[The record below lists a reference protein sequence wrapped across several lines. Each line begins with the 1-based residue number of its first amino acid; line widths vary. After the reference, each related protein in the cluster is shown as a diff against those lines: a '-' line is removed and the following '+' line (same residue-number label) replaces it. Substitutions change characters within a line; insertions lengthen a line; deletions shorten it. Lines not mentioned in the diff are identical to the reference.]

1 MHRKLRLQLLQGK
14 YAISRLN
21 GCAPVPAWV
30 EGEGFVAVSRSDD
43 ELSVL
48 CQADRVP
55 EDIQTDRGW
64 ICLKLVGPFDLH
76 ETGIALSVV
85 QPLSEGG
92 IGVFLVSSYDGAH
105 LLIKDADLLHAQMLL
120 QNAGHI
126 VD

>member
-1 MHRKLRLQLLQGK
+1 MHRKLRLQLLEGK
-14 YAISRLN
+14 YAICRLN
-21 GCAPVPAWV
+21 GRAPVPAWA
-30 EGEGFVAVSRSDD
+30 EGEGLVAISRSDD

-48 CQADRVP
+48 CRADRVP
-55 EDIQTDRGW
+55 EDTQADFDW

-85 QPLSEGG
+85 QPLAEGG

-105 LLIKDADLLHAQMLL
+105 LLIKDSDLLHAQMLL

>member
-14 YAISRLN
+14 YAISRL
-21 GCAPVPAWV
+21 GVHSPVPAWA
-30 EGEGFVAVSRSDD
+30 EGDGFVTVSRSDD

-48 CQADRVP
+48 CRDDRVP
-55 EDIQTDRGW
+55 EDIQCDRDW
-64 ICLKLVGPFDLH
+64 ICLKLVGPFELH

-85 QPLSEGG
+85 EPLAEGG

-120 QNAGHI
+120 QNAGHCM
-126 VD
+126 D